1 MSKQHGSQ
9 LCRIRETIDPQ
20 KRIDSLFN
28 RTLVRDTFLKEYA
41 ENKYTADTIK
51 AYLLSL
57 RHFCSFVMAEKPES
71 VGADH
76 TLVNQMREKAT
87 LWSASYRKDSRHRH
101 LDKMNRD
108 LGTLIRDGEH
118 I

>member
-9 LCRIRETIDPQ
+9 LCRILETIDPQ

-28 RTLVRDTFLKEYA
+28 RTLARDTFLKEYV

-57 RHFCSFVMAEKPES
+57 RHFCSSVMAETPES

-87 LWSASYRKDSRHRH
+87 LWSVSYRKDSKHRH

-108 LGTLIRDGEH
+108 LGN
-118 I
+118 

>member
-1 MSKQHGSQ
+1 M
-9 LCRIRETIDPQ
+9 
-20 KRIDSLFN
+20 
-28 RTLVRDTFLKEYA
+28 FLKEYA

-87 LWSASYRKDSRHRH
+87 LWSASYRKDSKHRH